1 MFNPIIKYCDRMGKC
16 IFFLFLVDFGLHGIY
31 SKELK
36 GLTYIYC
43 NIFYYFCT
51 ETTTILDNCAIISL
65 NINIDF
71 QLPHSERV

>member
-1 MFNPIIKYCDRMGKC
+1 MGKC

-43 NIFYYFCT
+43 NIFYTFCT